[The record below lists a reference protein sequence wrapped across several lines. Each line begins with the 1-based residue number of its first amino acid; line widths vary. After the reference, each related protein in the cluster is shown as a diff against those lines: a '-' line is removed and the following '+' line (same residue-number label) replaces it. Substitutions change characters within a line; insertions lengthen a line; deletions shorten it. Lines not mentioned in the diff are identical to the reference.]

1 MKNSIVFKLSVKFA
15 AILTIA
21 FLIIL
26 FIFFA
31 TLRRSAEKQE
41 YKRFSKNGEM
51 IARTL
56 TSGSPAFID
65 KKLKDVPF
73 FISYLIYDTKSGEI
87 FRQQNNFAG
96 KLPDTKGK
104 TVHFST
110 KKGSDGESLN
120 ILYLTT
126 NCHMRD
132 GRIFTIQVAQKANND
147 PGNKFIYEIL
157 FFIGIAAI
165 PVLIISF
172 FLCRLFVKQTIR
184 PVVEITDKA
193 ATISSTNLD
202 QRLPET
208 GQKDELDNLAQ
219 TFNNLFSR
227 LKSDFDRER
236 SFTSNVSHELKT
248 PVAVILGQA
257 NLLRRWG
264 KNDSAQLDK
273 SLNTI
278 LQETHS
284 MDSIISNLLQLSK
297 LESGKIIPDCQE
309 VDLTKLFARLSEEFS
324 SLNKNLK
331 IIYDEHANA
340 TVFTD
345 AELLHQVF
353 VALISNSNKFIPENP
368 VIELKCIQNQD
379 FTRIEVCDNG
389 PGFEKEILPHIFER
403 FYRGDSSH
411 NRSAGGSGLG
421 LSIAKAIINSLNGE
435 ITAENAKNGGALISI
450 TLNREPVKKV

>member
-21 FLIIL
+21 FLVIL

-31 TLRRSAEKQE
+31 TLRHSAEQQE

-56 TSGSPAFID
+56 SSENPAFID
-65 KKLKDVPF
+65 KKLKDIPF
-73 FISYLIYDTKSGEI
+73 FISYLIYDSKTGEI
-87 FRQQNNFAG
+87 FRQKNDFAG

-104 TVHFST
+104 TVHFYT
-110 KKGSDGESLN
+110 KKTPDRESLN

-126 NCHMRD
+126 NCHLRD
-132 GRIFTIQVAQKANND
+132 GRMFTIQIAQKANND

-165 PVLIISF
+165 PVLVISF
-172 FLCRLFVKQTIR
+172 FLCQLFVKQTIR
-184 PVVEITDKA
+184 PVVEITGKA

-219 TFNNLFSR
+219 TFNNLFAR

-264 KNDSAQLDK
+264 KNDSAQLEK

-297 LESGKIIPDCQE
+297 LESGKIVPNCQNLE
-309 VDLTKLFARLSEEFS
+309 LTKLFDRLNEEFKS
-324 SLNKNLK
+324 INKNLK
-331 IIYDEHANA
+331 ILYNEKESVTI
-340 TVFTD
+340 FTD

-353 VALISNSNKFIPENP
+353 VAIISNSNKFISENP
-368 VIELKCIQNQD
+368 VIELNCIQTQD
-379 FTRIEVCDNG
+379 FTKIEISDNG
-389 PGFEKEILPHIFER
+389 PGFEKDVLPHVFER
-403 FYRGDSSH
+403 FYRGDLSH

-435 ITAENAKNGGALISI
+435 ITAENNKNGGALISI
-450 TLNREPVKKV
+450 TLRSQPFKKI